1 MEIGTLMAMVKRHVR
16 QRQATVRRRGQLR
29 RHITMSTISAA
40 GFSKIEDAIF
50 IEQLKKPINNAKIC
64 PNNWWHLNF
73 FWELQGISRTS
84 AAQVPALSLNGKI
97 SGINHPAVAHFE
109 FMREQVSDGD
119 ADKQILPAPALCL
132 AELKRPDNAVAVS
145 RVYQSDTELVHDL
158 ASAYHQIMT
167 DLYHAG
173 ARRIQLNNGH
183 QSSDKI
189 TELSAQVS
197 REAVQNLPADLCV
210 NWHVAQGHYYSA

>member
-40 GFSKIEDAIF
+40 GFTKIEDAIF

-84 AAQVPALSLNGKI
+84 AAQVPALSLNG
-97 SGINHPAVAHFE
+97 
-109 FMREQVSDGD
+109 
-119 ADKQILPAPALCL
+119 
-132 AELKRPDNAVAVS
+132 
-145 RVYQSDTELVHDL
+145 
-158 ASAYHQIMT
+158 
-167 DLYHAG
+167 
-173 ARRIQLNNGH
+173 
-183 QSSDKI
+183 
-189 TELSAQVS
+189 
-197 REAVQNLPADLCV
+197 
-210 NWHVAQGHYYSA
+210 

>member
-16 QRQATVRRRGQLR
+16 QVTGRRRQQLH
-29 RHITMSTISAA
+29 RHITMSTISAT

-50 IEQLKKPINNAKIC
+50 IEQLKKPINNARIC

-73 FWELQGISRTS
+73 FWELEGISQTS
-84 AAQVPALSLNGKI
+84 VTQAPALSLSGRI

-132 AELKRPDNAVAVS
+132 AELKRPDNAVALS
-145 RVYQSDTELVHDL
+145 RVYQSDAELVHDL

-173 ARRIQLNNGH
+173 ARHIQLNNGH
-183 QSSDKI
+183 PASAII
-189 TELSAQVS
+189 TELSAKVS
-197 REAVQNLPADLCV
+197 REAIQNLPADLYV